1 MNRTTALGVLTT
13 FLVTWIAM
21 PVIASELDPV
31 FNQVPQGLVVKIAE
45 DGKREVFKANL
56 EKGIV
61 ENSAE
66 ASAVLENSVKP
77 ENQIQSVT
85 PGSELDQVSSDDSW
99 HWNWNSCGGSSGYYN
114 YGYSY
119 RGSYY
124 NYYPS
129 YSYNYGGY
137 QYNYYY
143 TPVHYGYHSG
153 SHWSDQSGYHYGGH
167 NGWHGRNGHGRRW

>member
-1 MNRTTALGVLTT
+1 MNKKNWAVLSILATAFGAQAL
-13 FLVTWIAM
+13 
-21 PVIASELDPV
+21 ASELDPV
-31 FNQVPQGLVVKIAE
+31 IEQVPQGLVVKIAP
-45 DGKREVFKANL
+45 DGKREVFKADL
-56 EKGIV
+56 SKGV
-61 ENSAE
+61 VDSSAE
-66 ASAVLENSVKP
+66 AADVLDQSVKP

-85 PGSELDQVSSDDSW
+85 PASELDQVSSDDSW
-99 HWNWNSCGGSSGYYN
+99 HWSWNSCGNSSGYYN

-137 QYNYYY
+137 HYNYYY

-153 SHWSDQSGYHYGGH
+153 YHYSDYSGYHYGGH
-167 NGWHGRNGHGRRW
+167 YGWHGANGHRRHW